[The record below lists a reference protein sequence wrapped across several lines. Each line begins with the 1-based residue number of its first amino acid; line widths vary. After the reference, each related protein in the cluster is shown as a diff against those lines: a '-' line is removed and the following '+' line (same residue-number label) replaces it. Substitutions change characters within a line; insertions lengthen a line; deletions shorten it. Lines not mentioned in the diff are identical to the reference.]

1 MSMKIGYTMSSY
13 ASRTID
19 EVADAAGDC
28 LKFFQLHIF
37 TDRDLVLRLVRWA
50 EKRDFKALVLTV
62 DVPVLGNRINF
73 RRNIQRLPRTW
84 R

>member
-1 MSMKIGYTMSSY
+1 MKIGYTMSTY
-13 ASRTID
+13 ASRSID

-37 TDRDLVLRLVRWA
+37 TRRDLVLRLVRWA
-50 EKRDFKALVLTV
+50 ERRDFKALVLTV
-62 DVPVLGNRINF
+62 DVPILGNRINY
-73 RRNIQRLPRTW
+73 RRHQPMAGNTW